1 LFLSGHRIFTFILY
15 MSKNLYRVPEC
26 VIYTC
31 CGSKCKKNG
40 GKHLYKHLKSRVKA
54 EHLKG
59 AVQVIKTGCT
69 DRCKLG
75 PVVAVMPENAWYLEV
90 SEEKATEIF
99 NIHARRK
106 R

>member
-1 LFLSGHRIFTFILY
+1 
-15 MSKNLYRVPEC
+15 MSKNLHRVPDC

-40 GKHLYKHLKSRVKA
+40 GKHLYKHLKARVKE

-59 AVQVIKTGCT
+59 KVQVIKTGCT

-75 PVVAVMPENAWYLEV
+75 PVVAVMPVNEWYLEV
-90 SEEKATEIF
+90 SEEKADAIF
-99 NIHARRK
+99 ETHVHSK